1 MFKPML
7 SQMNVAGGGKKFADG
22 GMVFADGGMSFDAD
36 TMSNESFIADALVD
50 QLNNQQVL
58 LVEADVTQSQ
68 KSVETIQSR
77 VSF

>member
-7 SQMNVAGGGKKFADG
+7 SKMNVAGGGKKFASG
-22 GMVFADGGMSFDAD
+22 GMVFADGGMTFDAD
-36 TMSNESFIADALVD
+36 SMANESFIADALVD

-68 KSVETIQSR
+68 ETVKTIQSR
-77 VSF
+77 ISF